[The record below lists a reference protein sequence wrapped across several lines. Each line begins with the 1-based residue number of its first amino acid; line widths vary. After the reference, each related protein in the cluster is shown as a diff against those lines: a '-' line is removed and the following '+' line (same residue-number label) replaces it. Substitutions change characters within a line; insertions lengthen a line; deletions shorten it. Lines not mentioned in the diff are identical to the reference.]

1 MRRDFEYTIETTDFL
16 GTLKSYFPKAKM
28 LLPGFANLLNAG
40 RSKKTSVSDYQIV
53 DVFND
58 HLCYVITDKQTPWHL
73 PFKRYF
79 RLVSK
84 IVITHVSKSKSK
96 LAIFTKVE
104 WLWSP
109 LLIKRKSS
117 QPYKFFRK
125 ISAD

>member
-1 MRRDFEYTIETTDFL
+1 MRRDFEYSIETTDIL
-16 GTLKSYFPKAKM
+16 GMSDIVVSSPAPPLIW
-28 LLPGFANLLNAG
+28 LANLFNIG
-40 RSKKTSVSDYQIV
+40 RSKNTKVSDYQIV

-84 IVITHVSKSKSK
+84 VVITHVSKSKSK

-109 LLIKRKSS
+109 ILVKRKFW
-117 QPYKFFRK
+117 PY
-125 ISAD
+125 IL